1 MNRVLSWFS
10 CGAASAVA
18 TKLAIAQFRTIGQEV
33 EVVRCVVKEEHPD
46 NWRFAGECENWF
58 GQSIT
63 LLNRDDY
70 ASSAYEVVRRRGYWS
85 GIEGAP
91 CTRILKRELREALQH
106 PTDRHVFGY
115 TADKKDLDRW
125 DDFLDA
131 NNIDAIAPLIERGLQ
146 HKDCLA
152 MLQDAGIGLPVMYL
166 QGFHHNN
173 CIGCTKA
180 GGMGYWN
187 KVRIHYPERFK
198 EACELSKA
206 VGAKPLMDNG
216 VHKLLEELVPG
227 TGDYDSE
234 PEIQCGV
241 FCESAKGEY
250 APTKD

>member
-1 MNRVLSWFS
+1 MTGRILSWFS

-18 TKLAIAQFRTIGQEV
+18 TKLAIAEYGDLV
-33 EVVRCVVKEEHPD
+33 EVVRCRVEEEHRD
-46 NWRFAGECENWF
+46 NERFHADCEKWF
-58 GQSIT
+58 GRPIT
-63 LLNRDDY
+63 MLENKEY
-70 ASSAYEVVRRRGYWS
+70 KASAYEVVRRRGYWS
-85 GIEGAP
+85 GIHGAP
-91 CTRILKRELREALQH
+91 CTRILKKEEREAIQL

-115 TADKKDLDRW
+115 TSDAKDLQRW

-131 NNIDAIAPLIERGLQ
+131 NNIDAFAPLIERGLQ

-152 MLQDAGIGLPVMYL
+152 MLEHAGIALPVMYL

-187 KVRIHYPERFK
+187 KVRIYYPERFK
-198 EACELSKA
+198 EACELSRS
-206 VGAKPLMDNG
+206 VGARPLMVDG
-216 VHKLLEELVPG
+216 VHKFLDELEHDR
-227 TGDYDSE
+227 GDYENE

-250 APTKD
+250 A

>member
-1 MNRVLSWFS
+1 MTGRILSWFS

-18 TKLAIAQFRTIGQEV
+18 TKLAIAEYGDLV
-33 EVVRCVVKEEHPD
+33 EVVRCRVEEEHRD
-46 NWRFAGECENWF
+46 NERFHADCEKWF
-58 GQSIT
+58 GRPIT
-63 LLNRDDY
+63 MLENKEY
-70 ASSAYEVVRRRGYWS
+70 KASAYEVVRRRGYWS
-85 GIEGAP
+85 GIHGAP
-91 CTRILKRELREALQH
+91 CTRILKKEEREAIQL

-115 TADKKDLDRW
+115 TSDAKDLQRW

-131 NNIDAIAPLIERGLQ
+131 NNIDAFAPLIERGLQ

-152 MLQDAGIGLPVMYL
+152 MLEHAGIALPVMYL

-187 KVRIHYPERFK
+187 KVRIYYPDRFK
-198 EACELSKA
+198 GACELSRS
-206 VGAKPLMDNG
+206 VGARPLMVDG
-216 VHKLLEELVPG
+216 VHKFLDELEHDR
-227 TGDYDSE
+227 GDYENE

-250 APTKD
+250 A

>member
-1 MNRVLSWFS
+1 MSTNRVICWFS

-18 TKLAIAQFRTIGQEV
+18 TKLAIAQYKTLGREV
-33 EVVRCVVKEEHPD
+33 EVVRCIVKEEHPD
-46 NWRFAGECENWF
+46 NWRFAGDCESWF
-58 GQSIT
+58 GQPIT
-63 LLNRDDY
+63 LLEREDY
-70 ASSAYEVVRRRGYWS
+70 SSSAYEVVRRRGYWS

-91 CTRILKRELREALQH
+91 CTRILKSEVRERFQK
-106 PTDRHVFGY
+106 PTDTHVFGY
-115 TADKKDLDRW
+115 TADRKDLDRW
-125 DDFLDA
+125 DNFLDA
-131 NNIDAIAPLIERGLQ
+131 NNIDAIAPLIVRGIQ
-146 HKDCLA
+146 HRDCLA
-152 MLQDAGIGLPVMYL
+152 MLQDAGIALPVMYL

-206 VGAKPLMDNG
+206 VGAKPLMVNG

-234 PEIQCGV
+234 PEVQCGV
-241 FCESAKGEY
+241 FCEAAKGEY
-250 APTKD
+250 A